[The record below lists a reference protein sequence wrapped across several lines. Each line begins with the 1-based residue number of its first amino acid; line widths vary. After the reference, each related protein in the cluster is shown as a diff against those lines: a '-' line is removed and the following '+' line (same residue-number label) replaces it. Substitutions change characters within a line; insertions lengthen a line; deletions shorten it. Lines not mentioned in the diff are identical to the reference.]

1 MPKWLIIARMEYL
14 KLVRRRAF
22 LLATLGL
29 PLLIIAVITFSIVSV
44 QRGSGEQVPLAYVD
58 EAGVLP
64 DKAELISPPED
75 QVRILRFRD
84 QASAAEALAKGSIQA
99 FYLFPPDYLR
109 TRQLQLFYWQK
120 APSDDVKHQFKQF
133 IREQLAS
140 QQSPAV
146 RKRLV
151 EGMNL
156 VILSASGQKQTKVD
170 AMIAFLMPF
179 AIGMGFVFVVIGS
192 AGYLLQ
198 AVSVEKENRMVEV
211 LFTSTSPLQLIAGK
225 TLGLLA
231 VSLTQVAIWGS
242 TVLLALLF
250 SIHYFDFLQNAH
262 MPWSA
267 LLVILLYFLPTYAIV
282 AAIMVTISSVTS
294 ELQQA
299 QQIAGFVNILFLLPF
314 FFIAF
319 LFVDP
324 NSPLLIALT
333 LFPTT
338 AFTTVAMRWGVTV
351 IPFWQLATSWLLVWI
366 TALTGVFI
374 ASRVF
379 RTAMLRYGQP
389 LPWRGLLQILKKGG

>member
-58 EAGVLP
+58 EAGILP
-64 DKAELISPPED
+64 DKAELISPPEG
-75 QVRILRFRD
+75 QVRILRFSD

-120 APSDDVKHQFKQF
+120 APSDDVKHQFNQF

-140 QQSPAV
+140 QQPPAV

-314 FFIAF
+314 FFVAF

-366 TALTGVFI
+366 TALAGVFI
-374 ASRVF
+374 ASRVL
-379 RTAMLRYGQP
+379 RTAMLRYG
-389 LPWRGLLQILKKGG
+389 